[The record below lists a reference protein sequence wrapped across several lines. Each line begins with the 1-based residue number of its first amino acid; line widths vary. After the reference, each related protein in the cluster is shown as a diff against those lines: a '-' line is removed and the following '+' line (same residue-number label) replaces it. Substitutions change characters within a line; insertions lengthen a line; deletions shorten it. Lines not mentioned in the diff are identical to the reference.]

1 MSSATESPST
11 EEQAGQTRTIPP
23 VDSPASETPVAAEN
37 IGSGASA
44 EDARA
49 VAEAARETG
58 WERPSFAKGL
68 YLGNF
73 DLGLIHPWPAAKPDD
88 VERGEAF
95 MERLTAVCRT
105 MSGRT
110 IERNAKIPDE
120 YLQALAD
127 LGVFGMKIPQEY
139 GGLGLSLVYYGR
151 ALGLLG
157 SVHPSLGALLSAHQ
171 SIGVPE
177 PVKVFG
183 TAEQRREYLPR
194 CAAGAITA
202 FLLTE
207 PDVGSD
213 PARMG
218 STAVPTDDGDA
229 YLLDGVKLWTTN
241 GVIAELVVVMAVVP
255 RHTDTAGIVHKGGIT
270 AFVVEMDSP
279 GITVEN
285 RNAFMGLRGIENGV
299 TRFYQVRVPAANRLG
314 REGQG
319 LKIALTTLNTGR
331 LSIPALCVASGRW
344 SLKIAREWSN
354 ARTQWGR
361 PVGKHEAVGKKIAFI
376 AASAFALDAVFEL
389 SAEMTDAGQKDVRI
403 EAALAKLWSTE
414 ISCRLADELVQI
426 RGGRGFETADS
437 LEARGERAVP
447 AEQQLRDLR
456 INRIFEGSSE
466 IMRLLIAREA
476 VDAHLTA
483 AGDLASAE
491 ASLQDKAR
499 AAVGASGFYAKW
511 LPKLM
516 AGPGMDPRSYSGFGR
531 LARHLRFVERSSR
544 RLARQTFYGMGRWQ
558 AGLEHKQAFLGR
570 IVDIGAELFAMAA
583 CCSRAEMLLR
593 TAPGRGATA
602 FELADAYCG
611 QARVRVDEYFD
622 QLWRNTDDGDH
633 GLSRKVL
640 AGDYVWLEAGVLDQ
654 SEGTGPWIADTTPRP
669 SDKENLHRE
678 YR

>member
-1 MSSATESPST
+1 MTSATDTPST
-11 EEQAGQTRTIPP
+11 DAPEEATVPAGKIGAGAT
-23 VDSPASETPVAAEN
+23 AA
-37 IGSGASA
+37 
-44 EDARA
+44 DARA
-49 VAEAARETG
+49 VAEAARESG
-58 WERPSFAKGL
+58 WDRPSFAKGL
-68 YLGNF
+68 YLGSF
-73 DLGLIHPWPAAKPDD
+73 DLGLVHPWPTPDPAD

-95 MERLTAVCRT
+95 MARLTTFART
-105 MSGRT
+105 MDGRV
-110 IERNAKIPDE
+110 IEREAKIPDE
-120 YLQALAD
+120 YIRSLAE
-127 LGVFGMKIPQEY
+127 LGVFGMKIPEEY

-151 ALGLLG
+151 ALALLG

-183 TAEQRREYLPR
+183 TAEQKREYLPR

-218 STAVPTDDGDA
+218 STATPTDDGEA

-255 RHTDTAGIVHKGGIT
+255 AYTGPDGTKHKGGIS
-270 AFVVEMDSP
+270 AFVVDMDSP

-299 TRFYQVRVPAANRLG
+299 TRFHQVRVPAANRLG

-361 PVGKHEAVGKKIAFI
+361 PVGEHEAVGKKIAYI

-389 SAEMTDAGQKDVRI
+389 SAELADSGQKDVRI
-403 EAALAKLWSTE
+403 EAALAKLWATE
-414 ISCRLADELVQI
+414 ISCRIADELVQI
-426 RGGRGFETADS
+426 RGGRGFETAES
-437 LEARGERAVP
+437 LAARGERAVP

-476 VDAHLTA
+476 VDAHLAA
-483 AGDLASAE
+483 AGDLASMD

-511 LPKLM
+511 LPKLV
-516 AGPGMDPRSYSGFGR
+516 AGAGMDPRSYGEFGR
-531 LARHLRFVERSSR
+531 LAKHLRFVERSSR

-558 AGLEHKQAFLGR
+558 AKLERKQAFLGR
-570 IVDIGAELFAMAA
+570 IVDIGAELFAMTA
-583 CCSRAEMLLR
+583 CCTRAEMLLH
-593 TAPGRGATA
+593 TAPERAA
-602 FELADAYCG
+602 SAYELAEAYCE

-633 GLSRKVL
+633 GLTRKVL
-640 AGDYVWLEAGVLDQ
+640 AGEYTWLEEGILDQ
-654 SEGTGPWIADTTPRP
+654 SEGTGPWIADASPGP
-669 SDKENLHRE
+669 SKKDSLHRK